1 MDYYQ
6 VLSVDRNAPQEE
18 IKKAYRRLSRKYHP
32 DNAGEKAREQFE
44 KIQEAYAVLG
54 NEEKRTAYDRQA
66 AGKATDGAWREHRP
80 HTGSK
85 QHDKQGNNYKDLAA
99 FYSGKY
105 KESFDRF
112 FGEKIM
118 QPEDQAVDAKQVN
131 TDKLFEAYFKYK

>member
-6 VLSVDRNAPQEE
+6 VLNVDRNAPQAE

-66 AGKATDGAWREHRP
+66 AGKATNGERRENRP
-80 HTGSK
+80 HTGNK
-85 QHDKQGNNYKDLAA
+85 RQYDKQEKNYRDLAA
-99 FYSGKY
+99 FYSGK
-105 KESFDRF
+105 
-112 FGEKIM
+112 
-118 QPEDQAVDAKQVN
+118 VN